1 MKKRKF
7 SMHRFVFLLFLGL
20 IGCHKVTYT
29 STGAP
34 GQSHY
39 INKIFLFWG
48 LIGSEEINVKAF
60 CPTGVYQ
67 IQQRRDPGGILISY
81 LTAGIIMPM
90 TIEVQCQSMAN
101 TAWFDDSIPSIK
113 TKSNRER
120 SHD

>member
-1 MKKRKF
+1 
-7 SMHRFVFLLFLGL
+7 MHRLWLLLFFGL

-39 INKIFLFWG
+39 VNKIFLFWG
-48 LIGSEEINVKAF
+48 AIGSEEINVRKI

-81 LTAGIIMPM
+81 LTAGIIMPLTVESSAVTDSTSLDNR
-90 TIEVQCQSMAN
+90 TIHSGSSDPATTVTCAES
-101 TAWFDDSIPSIK
+101 
-113 TKSNRER
+113 
-120 SHD
+120 